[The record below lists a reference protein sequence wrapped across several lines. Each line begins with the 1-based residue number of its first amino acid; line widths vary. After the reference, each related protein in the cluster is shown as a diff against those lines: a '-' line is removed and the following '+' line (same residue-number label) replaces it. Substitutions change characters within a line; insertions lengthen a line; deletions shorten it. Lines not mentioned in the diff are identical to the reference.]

1 MAIKNCIFT
10 ENKICDSCGDCE
22 TCDLDPSKIC
32 DSCGKCL
39 GEEKEYASKAV
50 EIDEI
55 IEEDDDIEELELD
68 SDEAEAEKAARTD
81 EGFEEELEVELI
93 DDIEGLRDLLE
104 NKAHSE
110 KYTKEEFPGLI
121 SFKLNEK

>member
-32 DSCGKCL
+32 DSCGNCL
-39 GEEKEYASKAV
+39 GGEKEYASKAV

-55 IEEDDDIEELELD
+55 IEDDDAEELELD
-68 SDEAEAEKAARTD
+68 SDDAEAEKTAGID
-81 EGFEEELEVELI
+81 DGFEEELQVELI
-93 DDIEGLRDLLE
+93 DDIDGLRDLLE

-121 SFKLNEK
+121 RFKIEGK

>member
-1 MAIKNCIFT
+1 MDIKNCIFT

-22 TCDLDPSKIC
+22 TCDLDPLKIC
-32 DSCGKCL
+32 DSCGNCL
-39 GEEKEYASKAV
+39 GGEKEYASKAV

-55 IEEDDDIEELELD
+55 IEDDDIEELELD
-68 SDEAEAEKAARTD
+68 SDEAEAEKAAGTD
-81 EGFEEELEVELI
+81 DGFEEELEVELI

-104 NKAHSE
+104 NKAHSV

-121 SFKLNEK
+121 RFKIEEK

>member
-1 MAIKNCIFT
+1 MVIKNCIFT

-32 DSCGKCL
+32 DSCGNCL
-39 GEEKEYASKAV
+39 GGEKEYASKAV

-55 IEEDDDIEELELD
+55 IEDDDSVELELD
-68 SDEAEAEKAARTD
+68 SDEAEAEKSTGID
-81 EGFEEELEVELI
+81 DGFEEELEVELI

-121 SFKLNEK
+121 RFKIGEK